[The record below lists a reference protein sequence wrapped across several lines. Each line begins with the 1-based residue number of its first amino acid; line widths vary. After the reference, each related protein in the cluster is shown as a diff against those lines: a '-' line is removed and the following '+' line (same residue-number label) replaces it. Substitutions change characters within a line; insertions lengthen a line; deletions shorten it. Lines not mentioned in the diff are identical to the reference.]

1 MKRKDIIIEI
11 MAWIVSILLGVF
23 IVTTAIAIFK

>member
-1 MKRKDIIIEI
+1 MKREDIIIEI

-23 IVTTAIAIFK
+23 IVTTAITIFE